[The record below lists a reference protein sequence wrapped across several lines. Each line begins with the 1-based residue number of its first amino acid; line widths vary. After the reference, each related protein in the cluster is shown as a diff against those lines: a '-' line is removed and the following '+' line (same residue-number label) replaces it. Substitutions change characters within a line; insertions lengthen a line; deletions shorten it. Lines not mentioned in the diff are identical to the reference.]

1 MQVSWARMSPQ
12 THIGVERA
20 PGSGNRIRLLSYN
33 IQVAIPYSRYR
44 HYLTQS
50 WRHVLPFRG
59 RTANLERISQFI
71 KPFDIVGLQ
80 ELDVGSLRSNYVNQA
95 HYLALRA
102 GFRYWF
108 TRVNRDLGHLA
119 RHGMALLSRI
129 APRHVYSHR
138 LPGRIPGRGALTA
151 EFGGGPEPL
160 LVVVVHL
167 ALGKKARRRQ
177 IDYLAAEI
185 RRREHVVVMGD
196 FNCRLEDEEFRHLLD
211 STHLCAPEV
220 EHRTFPSW
228 RPRLGLDHILVTPG
242 LEVEHTQVYPVAH
255 SDHLPIAVEVKV
267 PASVG
272 LWTAGAPPAEHTL
285 GTLAV

>member
-1 MQVSWARMSPQ
+1 MSPQ
-12 THIGVERA
+12 TYIGLERRVGE
-20 PGSGNRIRLLSYN
+20 PNRIRLLSYN

-59 RTANLERISQFI
+59 RTSNLERISQFI
-71 KPFDIVGLQ
+71 RPFDIVGLQ

-102 GFRYWF
+102 GFPYWF
-108 TRVNRDLGHLA
+108 TRVNRDLGHIA

-129 APRHVYSHR
+129 APRNVLSHR

-151 EFGGGPEPL
+151 EFGSGAEPL

-167 ALGKKARRRQ
+167 ALGRKARLRQ
-177 IDYLAAEI
+177 IEYLAAEI
-185 RRREHVVVMGD
+185 RRHEHVVVMGD
-196 FNCRLEDEEFRHLLD
+196 FNCRLEDEEFLRLLET
-211 STHLCAPEV
+211 THLCAPES

-228 RPRLGLDHILVTPG
+228 RPRFGLDHILVTPG
-242 LEVEHTQVYPVAH
+242 LEVEHTQVFPVAH

-267 PASVG
+267 PPSVG
-272 LWTAGAPPAEHTL
+272 LHEPGDQARSREP
-285 GTLAV
+285 LAV

>member
-1 MQVSWARMSPQ
+1 MSPPQ
-12 THIGVERA
+12 THIGLERA
-20 PGSGNRIRLLSYN
+20 VDAGNRIRLLSYN

-50 WRHVLPFRG
+50 WRHVLPFRA
-59 RTANLERISQFI
+59 RATNLERISQFI
-71 KPFDIVGLQ
+71 RPFDIVGLQ

-102 GFRYWF
+102 GFPYWF
-108 TRVNRDLGHLA
+108 TRVNRDLGHIA

-129 APRHVYSHR
+129 APRNVLSHR

-151 EFGGGPEPL
+151 EFGAGPEPL
-160 LVVVVHL
+160 LVVVIHL
-167 ALGKKARRRQ
+167 ALGRKARRRQ

-196 FNCRLEDEEFRHLLD
+196 FNCRLEDEEFRHLLE
-211 STHLCAPEV
+211 STHLCAPES
-220 EHRTFPSW
+220 EHCTFPSW
-228 RPRLGLDHILVTPG
+228 RPRFGLDHILVTPG
-242 LEVEHTQVYPVAH
+242 LEVERTQVFPVAH

-267 PASVG
+267 PPSVG
-272 LWTAGAPPAEHTL
+272 LSEAARESGQAS
-285 GTLAV
+285 LAV